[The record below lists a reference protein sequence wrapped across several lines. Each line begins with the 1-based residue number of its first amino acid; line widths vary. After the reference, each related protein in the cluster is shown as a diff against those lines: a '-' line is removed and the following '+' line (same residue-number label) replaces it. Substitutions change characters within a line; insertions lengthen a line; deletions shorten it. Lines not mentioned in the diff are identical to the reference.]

1 MGNKWMHK
9 IAEESKQMKTE
20 EVKNKTETPLEF
32 KAAQDIN
39 HVNSKLKKEEV
50 RETKLKKEEVRE
62 TKPNRTT
69 DLGEMYRRLS
79 SAKLPQ
85 DKTVPEFVPPPPPLK
100 TKTETPLEFVP
111 PPPP

>member
-1 MGNKWMHK
+1 MGEIKNKWMHKIAEESKQMKKEEVKNNGGSFLLSMQEKEEIKNKWMHK

-50 RETKLKKEEVRE
+50 RVTKLKKEEV
-62 TKPNRTT
+62 K
-69 DLGEMYRRLS
+69 
-79 SAKLPQ
+79 K
-85 DKTVPEFVPPPPPLK
+85 
-100 TKTETPLEFVP
+100 KTET
-111 PPPP
+111 